1 MKWAKPQ
8 IKPKG
13 VYAFYR
19 EDKRKQTQKALNSPT
34 PETKKGER
42 LEQSVQK
49 TAAKEGKATN
59 TGTALPPRR
68 DGRVG
73 ASAAGPCLAAMPD
86 AFWHP
91 AAVTDQL
98 QHTSYWPLMALANLF
113 LLSEPKTLFAAI
125 LRFLGAIPQLIAT
138 GVSGLETFQ
147 RQFC

>member
-1 MKWAKPQ
+1 MSTRSTEKTREN
-8 IKPKG
+8 KPKKLSIPPPQ
-13 VYAFYR
+13 R
-19 EDKRKQTQKALNSPT
+19 Q
-34 PETKKGER
+34 KKGKGWK
-42 LEQSVQK
+42 QSVQK

-98 QHTSYWPLMALANLF
+98 QHTSYWPQMALANLF